1 MTSRDEDIYQEHV
14 LDHFEQPY
22 HRGNCPSATHRAADD
37 NPLCGDQIALELQIA
52 PDGRICEA
60 WFQGEGCCI
69 SQSAASMLVEA
80 IEGKSRDEAQSVSA
94 NDMLSLFGPKLTPN
108 RQKCCLLCWRVLQ
121 SALYS
126 PVIK

>member
-1 MTSRDEDIYQEHV
+1 MTSRDEDIYQERV

-22 HRGNCPSATHRAADD
+22 HRGSCPSATHRAEDD

-80 IEGKSRDEAQSVSA
+80 IEGKSREEALAVSA
-94 NDMLSLFGPKLTPN
+94 NDMLTLFGPKLTPN

>member
-1 MTSRDEDIYQEHV
+1 MTARDEDIYQEHV

-22 HRGNCPSATHRAADD
+22 HRGNCPSATHRAEDD

-94 NDMLSLFGPKLTPN
+94 NDMLTLFGPKLTPN

-126 PVIK
+126 PVIR